1 MIYLRAKFHMPAS
14 SGTSLLVKSEFSH
27 RCHVTIIYSPKYYI
41 KKGLHLPT
49 IVISAPQR
57 KWSQCSFRRYQVS
70 RKSVKCSK
78 LKWTHKCMYNN
89 NNNNNNNNNMDEQ
102 FKAAWRNAFN
112 GAHGFILV
120 HYFLCLKNY
129 FENCVFNT
137 TSLLWAFTLVKH
149 PPSCRQRA
157 QT

>member
-1 MIYLRAKFHMPAS
+1 MIHDYILASRILRWLLDFWKILGPLCMIYLRAKFHLPAS

-89 NNNNNNNNNMDEQ
+89 NNNIIIIIIWMSSLKLPGETRLT
-102 FKAAWRNAFN
+102 ALM
-112 GAHGFILV
+112 GS
-120 HYFLCLKNY
+120 FLSTI
-129 FENCVFNT
+129 FCV
-137 TSLLWAFTLVKH
+137 
-149 PPSCRQRA
+149 
-157 QT
+157 